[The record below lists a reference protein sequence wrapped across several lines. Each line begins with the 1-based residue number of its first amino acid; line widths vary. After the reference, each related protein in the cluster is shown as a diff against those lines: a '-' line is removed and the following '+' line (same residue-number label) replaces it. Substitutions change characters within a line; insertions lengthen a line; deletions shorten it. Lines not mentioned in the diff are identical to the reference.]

1 MTREFVSLDIFN
13 RLWEDLGLTDDDLR
27 ELQEFLT
34 TNPEAGR
41 IIPNTG
47 GVRKVRW
54 GLRGKGKRG
63 GVRVLYIDFALYAR
77 IYFLMV
83 YSKSKKEDI
92 TDKEKN
98 IIRRLVGELT
108 EELRRN
114 QS

>member
-47 GVRKVRW
+47 GVRKVR
-54 GLRGKGKRG
+54 
-63 GVRVLYIDFALYAR
+63 
-77 IYFLMV
+77 
-83 YSKSKKEDI
+83 
-92 TDKEKN
+92 
-98 IIRRLVGELT
+98 
-108 EELRRN
+108 RN